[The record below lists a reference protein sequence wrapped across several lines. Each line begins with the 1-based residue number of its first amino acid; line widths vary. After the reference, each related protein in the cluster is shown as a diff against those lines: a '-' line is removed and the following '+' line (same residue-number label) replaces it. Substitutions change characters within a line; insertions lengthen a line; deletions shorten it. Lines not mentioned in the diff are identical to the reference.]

1 MSTVPLERIAELRV
15 DRHRDDVDAIL
26 TLDLIEAGTGRLLT
40 DPWEASAEPPAAGV
54 ADVRQGD
61 VLFGKLRP
69 YLAKVFHAPRRAYAS
84 TELMCL
90 RPRKGIDSRWFF
102 YRMMSGP
109 TVEWA
114 VATSEGTKMPRTSW
128 ERLGTFR
135 VTVPPLD
142 QQRLIAD
149 YLDTETARIDAL
161 IAKKSALAARMDE
174 RLLGKTR
181 SLVRG
186 GLEMVDP
193 LDVKQ
198 EELAAGWRSLRLGR
212 HLAFGSGTTP
222 TSGDPRFYG
231 PGVPW
236 IVTADLRDRELT
248 HVGRS
253 VTEAALAEFSALKVH
268 PPGSLV
274 VAMYGATV
282 GRLGLTTFPAAVNQ
296 ACCVIRMRDEVD
308 LRFVF
313 FYLLANRS
321 ALLERCV
328 GAGQPNISQD
338 ILRSLSIAVPDVAEQ
353 SRIAEDI
360 VDSRRR
366 NQVVLERL
374 GQQVELLQEHRQA
387 LITAAVTGESDVSRP
402 A

>member
-1 MSTVPLERIAELRV
+1 ML
-15 DRHRDDVDAIL
+15 
-26 TLDLIEAGTGRLLT
+26 EAGDLLMT
-40 DPWEASAEPPAAGV
+40 AAGTIGKSFTFKETYPACYAGYLVRFRPARKLVHGRYV
-54 ADVRQGD
+54 AYWMQSAHYWAQVDSHSVKSTIEN
-61 VLFGKLRP
+61 FS
-69 YLAKVFHAPRRAYAS
+69 AS
-84 TELMCL
+84 KYGELSL
-90 RPRKGIDSRWFF
+90 
-102 YRMMSGP
+102 
-109 TVEWA
+109 
-114 VATSEGTKMPRTSW
+114 
-128 ERLGTFR
+128 LL
-135 VTVPPLD
+135 PPLPV
-142 QQRLIAD
+142 QRAIAD
-149 YLDTETARIDAL
+149 YLDTETVRIDAL

-181 SLVRG
+181 SLVGG

-374 GQQVELLQEHRQA
+374 GQQVELLQAHRQA

>member
-1 MSTVPLERIAELRV
+1 MLMA
-15 DRHRDDVDAIL
+15 
-26 TLDLIEAGTGRLLT
+26 
-40 DPWEASAEPPAAGV
+40 
-54 ADVRQGD
+54 GD
-61 VLFGKLRP
+61 VLMTAAGTIGKSFTFNEAYPACYAGYLVRFRP
-69 YLAKVFHAPRRAYAS
+69 VRELLDGRFVAYWMQSANYWPQVEARRVKSTIENFSAS
-84 TELMCL
+84 KYGELSL
-90 RPRKGIDSRWFF
+90 FI
-102 YRMMSGP
+102 
-109 TVEWA
+109 
-114 VATSEGTKMPRTSW
+114 
-128 ERLGTFR
+128 
-135 VTVPPLD
+135 PPLPI
-142 QQRLIAD
+142 QRRIAD

-161 IAKKSALAARMDE
+161 IAKKSGLAARMDE

-181 SLVRG
+181 SLVGG
-186 GLEMVDP
+186 GLETVDP

-313 FYLLANRS
+313 FYLLANRA

-387 LITAAVTGESDVSRP
+387 LITAAVTGELDVSP
-402 A
+402 AA